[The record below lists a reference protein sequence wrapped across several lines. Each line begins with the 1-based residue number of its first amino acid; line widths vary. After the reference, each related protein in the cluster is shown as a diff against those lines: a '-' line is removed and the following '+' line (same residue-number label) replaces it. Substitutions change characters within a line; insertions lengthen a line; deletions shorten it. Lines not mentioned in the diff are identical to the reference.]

1 MKTKIFS
8 TAFLLM
14 LHFVFAQNILGT
26 WYGILDIQ
34 TQKLPL
40 VVHLEKEGNNYKSTF
55 DSPMQGAKG
64 IAVQTTTFI
73 NNELI
78 LDASNMGVSFK
89 GSFNGEVIDG
99 TFSQNGMNIPF
110 VLSRTN
116 TAAVMNRPQEPKPP
130 FNYDTTDI
138 NFKNDSDGNLLAGT
152 LASPKNFNKKNPIL
166 IMITGS
172 GAQDRNEELYGHKP
186 FLVMSDDLA
195 KKGIAT
201 LRIDDRGVGGSEKG
215 KDGATTADFATDI
228 SSAVNY
234 LAKQGY
240 QNIGLIGHSE
250 GGMIAPMVSC
260 ENTKVKFLVL
270 LAGPGIPIEDLLLQ
284 QTNDIAKISGEDD
297 KSIAVKELLNRKMF
311 SYIKNYQGGNLKDDL
326 KKIVISELQ
335 KLPADQISPDQ
346 IDAVAEQQTKR
357 FSDGWFRYFLKFN
370 PDDYL
375 SKVKI
380 PVLAING
387 SLDLQVSA
395 KENLAGI
402 KNSLTKAGNRNFEI
416 VAFKGLNHLFQTAK
430 TGNPSEYGQ
439 IEETFSPNVLD
450 KISSWILQLQK

>member
-250 GGMIAPMVSC
+250 GGMIAPMVSG

-326 KKIVISELQ
+326 KKNS
-335 KLPADQISPDQ
+335 
-346 IDAVAEQQTKR
+346 
-357 FSDGWFRYFLKFN
+357 
-370 PDDYL
+370 YL
-375 SKVKI
+375 
-380 PVLAING
+380 
-387 SLDLQVSA
+387 
-395 KENLAGI
+395 
-402 KNSLTKAGNRNFEI
+402 R
-416 VAFKGLNHLFQTAK
+416 TAK
-430 TGNPSEYGQ
+430 IACRSNISGSNRCRCGAANK
-439 IEETFSPNVLD
+439 TFF
-450 KISSWILQLQK
+450 